1 MTSFDLEV
9 AMSFKILEVDF
20 STKQVRLD
28 QFVQLAQTMQLH
40 LSAPIRSKST
50 VKQKMTLVT
59 QTWQDLLNRSVSE
72 TNTQNKVVLVE
83 EIQFE
88 SIFVC
93 AESGTGLCWR
103 RLL

>member
-1 MTSFDLEV
+1 MKLIFLV
-9 AMSFKILEVDF
+9 FCVQILEVDF

-59 QTWQDLLNRSVSE
+59 QTWQDLQNRYAELLIKLNFSCWSSKMLKVKLK
-72 TNTQNKVVLVE
+72 TNWSQ
-83 EIQFE
+83 
-88 SIFVC
+88 
-93 AESGTGLCWR
+93 A
-103 RLL
+103 LLEPF